1 MSKQST
7 AQSDQQEKNAIADK
21 ILAGIVDMQPRLR
34 ERLAETR
41 EVRQVSDE
49 VVQELQDLG
58 VFLALH
64 PKRYGG
70 YELDPQHF
78 LKFSMALAEGCTST
92 SWIAGIIAVHAFQLA
107 LMDDRAQ
114 QDVWGDNIHTRTSSS
129 YAPMGKA
136 EPVEGGFKFS
146 GRWGWSSG
154 SHHCTWVLLGGII
167 PGEGYRTFLIPRSDY
182 EIVDTW
188 HVMGLQGTGS
198 NDIVVKDVFVPDY
211 RTHKQMDGF
220 NMTNPGYAVN
230 DAPLYRVPWGQV
242 FARTVCTPTIGACK
256 EALRLY
262 KDLVRGKASGDPT
275 KLVGDVGTNER
286 IAYAANGIDEMECI
300 LMRNFDVMMAKVNAG
315 EEILMDDRILYRY
328 QSSLVVE
335 KAMAVVDHI
344 YNVAGGRSVFTD
356 SEIQQRFLDVH
367 TARAHVA
374 NNPTSFARNLGATQL
389 GLDNT
394 DVFL

>member
-1 MSKQST
+1 MSEQATS
-7 AQSDQQEKNAIADK
+7 QQEKDAIAEK
-21 ILAGIVDMQPRLR
+21 ILKQLVAMQPKLR
-34 ERLAETR
+34 EKAAETKA
-41 EVRQVSDE
+41 VRQVSDE
-49 VVQELQDLG
+49 IIQELQDTG

-78 LKFSMALAEGCTST
+78 FKFSMALAEGCMST
-92 SWIAGIIAVHAFQLA
+92 AWVMGIIAVHAFQIA

-114 QDVWGDNIHTRTSSS
+114 KDVWGDNIHTRTSSS

-146 GRWGWSSG
+146 GHWGWSSG

-167 PGEGYRTFLIPRSDY
+167 PGEGYRTFLVPRSDY

-188 HVMGLQGTGS
+188 NVMGLEGTGS

-242 FARTVCTPTIGACK
+242 FARTVCTPAIGACK
-256 EALRLY
+256 EVLRLY
-262 KDLVRGKASGDPT
+262 KGLVQNKSSGDPT
-275 KLVGDVGTNER
+275 KLAGDVGTNER
-286 IAYAANGIDEMECI
+286 IAAAVNSVDEMECI
-300 LMRNFDVMMAKVNAG
+300 LMRNFDKMMAAANAG
-315 EEILMDDRILYRY
+315 EEIPMDDRILYRY
-328 QSSLVVE
+328 QSSLIIE
-335 KAMAVVDHI
+335 KSMEVVDSLFS
-344 YNVAGGRSVFTD
+344 VAGGRSVFVD
-356 SEIQQRFLDVH
+356 SEIQQKFMDIH

-374 NNPTSFARNLGATQL
+374 NNPTSFGRNLGATQL
-389 GLDNT
+389 GVDNA
-394 DVFL
+394 DVFI